1 LFEVQLLTMDCQDW
15 ETIKIRSISKKT
27 APSRPAHAAGTKAL
41 RAVEDDDAPPKAPRS
56 LSAASR
62 AEIVRL
68 RTAMEPK
75 KTQAELNTACSFP
88 PHTIRDIE
96 AGRLTPTPTQLN
108 VLNRVLKTNL
118 KYE

>member
-1 LFEVQLLTMDCQDW
+1 MDCQDW
-15 ETIKIRSISKKT
+15 ETIKVGIRARP
-27 APSRPAHAAGTKAL
+27 APAHRPAHTAGTKAL
-41 RAVEDDDAPPKAPRS
+41 RAAESDDAPPPAPRS

-68 RTAMEPK
+68 RTTMTPK
-75 KTQAELNTACSFP
+75 KSQAELNTACSFP

-108 VLNRVLKTNL
+108 VLNRVLRVNL